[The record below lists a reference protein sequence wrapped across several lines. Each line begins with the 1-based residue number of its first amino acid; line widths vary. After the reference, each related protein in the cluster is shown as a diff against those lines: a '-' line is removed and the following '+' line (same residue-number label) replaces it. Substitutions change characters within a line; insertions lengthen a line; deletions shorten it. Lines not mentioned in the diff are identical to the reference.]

1 VPHKKFGMFCALRC
15 VARGPTAQG
24 RAFETVL
31 YAALKAALSPSM
43 RLKRHAQRL
52 KAENRSSTLVE
63 VRVVGSRRKAAQG

>member
-43 RLKRHAQRL
+43 RLKASCAA
-52 KAENRSSTLVE
+52 AES
-63 VRVVGSRRKAAQG
+63 